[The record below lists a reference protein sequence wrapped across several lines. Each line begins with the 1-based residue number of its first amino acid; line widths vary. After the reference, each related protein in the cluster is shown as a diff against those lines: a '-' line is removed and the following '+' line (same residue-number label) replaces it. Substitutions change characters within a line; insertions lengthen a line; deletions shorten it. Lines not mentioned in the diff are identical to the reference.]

1 MRKGSNE
8 LTTLKVDDVTLTDDL
23 EIAESMNSY
32 FSTVFTSEDYGNFPE
47 YSNVVDS
54 KLSTIFCNTNEVSRP
69 LRNLNTHKS
78 PWPDHLSPRV
88 LKECAIEIASPFC
101 SFLNR
106 SFSAGEL
113 PYAWKIA
120 NIVPVHKKGRK
131 DYRENYRQISLTSV
145 ACKVSEKIVKDRVVN
160 FWQDLNVFNPNQ
172 FGFLEGKSTLSQ
184 LLCCFDD
191 WASSQ
196 NKSRP
201 TDAIFLDFSK
211 AFDSVPH
218 ERLLLKLKCQG
229 IDGSLLHWLS
239 SFLTDRKQRVV
250 VRGTHP
256 GLV

>member
-1 MRKGSNE
+1 MF
-8 LTTLKVDDVTLTDDL
+8 
-23 EIAESMNSY
+23 I
-32 FSTVFTSEDYGNFPE
+32 
-47 YSNVVDS
+47 S
-54 KLSTIFCNTNEVSRP
+54 KQ
-69 LRNLNTHKS
+69 
-78 PWPDHLSPRV
+78 
-88 LKECAIEIASPFC
+88 
-101 SFLNR
+101 
-106 SFSAGEL
+106 SFSAGEV

-120 NIVPVHKKGRK
+120 NIVPVHKKNRK

-191 WASSQ
+191 WASSR

-218 ERLLLKLKCQG
+218 ELLLLKLKCHG

-239 SFLTDRKQRVV
+239 SFLTNCKQRVV
-250 VRGTHP
+250 VRGTHSSWTCVTSGVP
-256 GLV
+256 QGMILGPIFFHLISLRH